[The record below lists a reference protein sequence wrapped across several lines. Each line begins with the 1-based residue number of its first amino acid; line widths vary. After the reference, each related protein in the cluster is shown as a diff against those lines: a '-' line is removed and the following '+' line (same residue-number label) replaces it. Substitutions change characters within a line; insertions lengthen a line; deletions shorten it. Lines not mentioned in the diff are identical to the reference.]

1 MNVAIDEE
9 RADSKDARAL
19 VDALEAEL
27 AAVYPDESRHG
38 YAVEKLLAR
47 GVKFFVVRLDGE
59 PVGCGGVEIAGEH
72 AELKRMFVRP
82 SHRGRG
88 LSRALIERL
97 ERAAREG
104 GARVLLLETGVHQSE
119 ALALYERSG
128 FRKVAPF
135 PPYFDDPVSVC
146 MAKDL
151 VSEPAEP

>member
-1 MNVAIDEE
+1 MTVAIDEE
-9 RADSKDARAL
+9 RADTEAARSL
-19 VDALEAEL
+19 VEALEAEL

-38 YAVEKLLAR
+38 YAVYELVAR
-47 GVKFFVVRLDGE
+47 GVRFFVVRLDGE
-59 PVGCGGVEIAGEH
+59 PVGCGGVEIVGEH

-88 LSRALIERL
+88 LSRALIDKL
-97 ERAAREG
+97 EAVAREA
-104 GARVLLLETGVHQSE
+104 GARVLRLETGVHQSE

-128 FRKVAPF
+128 FRKVPPF

-151 VSEPAEP
+151 VSEPGP

>member
-1 MNVAIDEE
+1 MNLTIDEE
-9 RADSKDARAL
+9 RADTEAARSL

-38 YAVEKLLAR
+38 YAVDKLVAR
-47 GVKFFVVRLDGE
+47 GVRFFVLRLDDE
-59 PVGCGGVEIAGEH
+59 PVGCGGVEISGEH

-97 ERAAREG
+97 EEVARKA
-104 GARVLLLETGVHQSE
+104 GARVLRLETGVHQAE
-119 ALALYERSG
+119 ALGLYERSG

-135 PPYFDDPVSVC
+135 PPYFEDPVSVC
-146 MAKDL
+146 MEKIL
-151 VSEPAEP
+151 VSEPGP